1 MLGSGK
7 YEPYLH
13 QIQCA
18 EIALPV
24 SSNNFHSVSKSN
36 TFIKSKFVFTEIAV
50 CLRDD
55 IYVSIVNKTLK
66 RAFFFTELPARRVL
80 VPHAS
85 YYILDIRGIG
95 LLEE

>member
-24 SSNNFHSVSKSN
+24 SSNNFHSVSKSH
-36 TFIKSKFVFTEIAV
+36 TFIKKNKFVFTEIAV

-66 RAFFFTELPARRVL
+66 RPFVFTVLSARRVL

-85 YYILDIRGIG
+85 YYI
-95 LLEE
+95 